1 MPIVLAKSWN
11 ARGGSHHPAFM
22 SGCLTVSHT
31 CLPSLLSEKMLLFWR
46 DLFLIGREV
55 SWERWEN
62 HELGR
67 QERCVTGMRWQVGK
81 GEGIVRWHSW
91 RGGKVVRWQGRKDGR
106 V

>member
-1 MPIVLAKSWN
+1 M
-11 ARGGSHHPAFM
+11 
-22 SGCLTVSHT
+22 
-31 CLPSLLSEKMLLFWR
+31 
-46 DLFLIGREV
+46 

-91 RGGKVVRWQGRKDGR
+91 RGGKVVRWQIPCFLRGWWGGGAQGETKISSFCF
-106 V
+106 

>member
-1 MPIVLAKSWN
+1 M
-11 ARGGSHHPAFM
+11 
-22 SGCLTVSHT
+22 
-31 CLPSLLSEKMLLFWR
+31 
-46 DLFLIGREV
+46 

-91 RGGKVVRWQGRKDGR
+91 RGGKVVRWQGRKDRR